1 MNLPVNFLIIGAAKS
16 GTTSL
21 QRHLAALDGVYF
33 SPIKEPNFHARH
45 DLDPERFSATFRAN
59 HRDDLASYFAQADD
73 PLPARD
79 IAFVRELEDY
89 ARLFAAADPAR
100 HVVIGEAST
109 TTIWSPSALSSV
121 REMHPNARILAVLRD
136 PVERMFSHY
145 LMARKYGF
153 TTLPFREAVE
163 RDMATPNPS
172 WGRTELFFQL
182 GCYAAQLGA
191 WFKAMPAENL
201 KVIRTEELKQP
212 ETWMDLADWLG
223 LTAQASEAWAENA
236 ARPENAANAAG
247 LARFESLN
255 RSLTASGLKS
265 KLANALPKSLKAR
278 IKKAYYDTGDLPTLS
293 EVDRAWATEL
303 YVEDQR
309 RLEVILK
316 RAGSGSSRRPA

>member
-16 GTTSL
+16 GTTTL

-45 DLDPERFSATFRAN
+45 DLDPKRFSAAFRAN
-59 HRDDLASYFAQADD
+59 HRDDLVSYFAQGD
-73 PLPARD
+73 PLPPRD
-79 IAFVRELEDY
+79 IAFVRKPEDY
-89 ARLFAAADPAR
+89 ARLFAGADPSR
-100 HVVIGEAST
+100 HRVIGEAST

-121 REMHPNARILAVLRD
+121 REMHPEARILAVLRD

-163 RDMATPNPS
+163 QDMATADPS

-191 WFKAMPAENL
+191 WFKAMPTENIR
-201 KVIRTEELKQP
+201 VIRTEDLKQP
-212 ETWMDLADWLG
+212 QTWMDLADWLG
-223 LTAQASEAWAENA
+223 LTDPAIETWAENA
-236 ARPENAANAAG
+236 ASPENAANTAG

-255 RSLTASGLKS
+255 RTLTASGLKT
-265 KLANALPKSLKAR
+265 KLAAALPKSLKAR
-278 IKKAYYDTGDLPTLS
+278 IKRAYYAQGELPTLS
-293 EVDRAWATEL
+293 EADRVWATEL
-303 YVEDQR
+303 YAEDQR

-316 RAGSGSSRRPA
+316 RAGSESSRRPA